1 MFVKF
6 VNCVL
11 KVFMKKTLISSAC
24 FAIVAL
30 FPLSGYAIGVSVSP
44 PTLSVKTAAG
54 EEGTAR
60 FTVSNPS
67 QEVGLFEAYPEEF
80 EDFITLVPSRF
91 VLEAGERREVLA
103 RVRRRETGIIRTAIA
118 VEAETLGIPSQGIG
132 GGVRVPF
139 FLEILSRNNQ
149 FAANFARDSAFL
161 PASIGA
167 LFLILLTSV
176 WRKELFRMCRRILIL

>member
-1 MFVKF
+1 
-6 VNCVL
+6 
-11 KVFMKKTLISSAC
+11 MKMHLLLISTLV
-24 FAIVAL
+24 FVAVV
-30 FPLSGYAIGVSVSP
+30 FPGALLAIGVSASP
-44 PTLSVKTAAG
+44 ATLSVKTAAG

-80 EDFITLVPSRF
+80 EDFITLIPSRF
-91 VLEAGERREVLA
+91 VLEAGEKREVLA

-139 FLEILSRNNQ
+139 SLEVSPRSNQ
-149 FAANFARDSAFL
+149 LAAVFASDSAFL

-167 LFLILLTSV
+167 LFLILLVSV
-176 WRKELFRMCRRILIL
+176 WRREIIRLFRARVHARKIMS